1 MKVMTLRTHP
11 KMTWQGQPVWNP
23 ASWAWMTT
31 LQVEANCSIDG
42 IEKFGRLISVRPF
55 NEKNGNGAIEIL
67 VGFERAV
74 FSAVIRLDDP
84 AAIPDLM
91 RILDSLHGSCLKEI
105 GNIELAR
112 FTSRIV
118 AKPRITEPQIS

>member
-1 MKVMTLRTHP
+1 MTLRTHP
-11 KMTWQGQPVWNP
+11 KMTWQGKPVWDP
-23 ASWAWMTT
+23 SSWAWMSTIQ
-31 LQVEANCSIDG
+31 LEANRSTDG
-42 IEKFGRLISVRPF
+42 IERSGRLISVRPF

-67 VGFERAV
+67 VGFEKAI

-84 AAIPDLM
+84 AAIPDLI
-91 RILDSLHGSCLKEI
+91 RILDSLHGYCLKEI

-118 AKPRITEPQIS
+118 TKPRPSEPQIS